1 MNTASFT
8 ALIVECAGI
17 RTRDYQLAYR
27 LIDALR
33 SSGIRPIQLAPEDPV
48 PASMPIWF
56 GTPSEVESQHDSR
69 GIACTVDNLE
79 TAISYAILGPTMPV
93 KHLVFGVDPGPRPGL
108 AWMACGKLLGAIQLE
123 SVDEAPDHIGL
134 IVHNISPKTYVVRVG
149 DGSRTIA
156 RRLANVCLARGH
168 IVEFVDERRT
178 SRGSRHNHSASAAR
192 IARKI
197 GTRVIQR
204 LVVDPSDGEL
214 REIQRRSRTI
224 SEGRLT
230 IPRSLAKAVAVG
242 RMSMHDAIKA
252 HSNRA
257 AAN

>member
-1 MNTASFT
+1 M
-8 ALIVECAGI
+8 ECAGI

-33 SSGIRPIQLAPEDPV
+33 SSGIRPVQLAPEDPV

-69 GIACTVDNLE
+69 GVACTVDNLE
-79 TAISYAILGPTMPV
+79 TAISSAILGPTMPV
-93 KHLVFGVDPGPRPGL
+93 KHLVFGVDSGPRPGL
-108 AWMACGKLLGAIQLE
+108 AWMSCGKLLGAIQLE
-123 SVDEAPDHIGL
+123 SVDEAPDQIGS
-134 IVHNISPKTYVVRVG
+134 IVDNISPETHVVRVG

-204 LVVDPSDGEL
+204 LVVDPTDGEL

-224 SEGRLT
+224 SGGRLT

-242 RMSMHDAIKA
+242 RMSMHEAIKA